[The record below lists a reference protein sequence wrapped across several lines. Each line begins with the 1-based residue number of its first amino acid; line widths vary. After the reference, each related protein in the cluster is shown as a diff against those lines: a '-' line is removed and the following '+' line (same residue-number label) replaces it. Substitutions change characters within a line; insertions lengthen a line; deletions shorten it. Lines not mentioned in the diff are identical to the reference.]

1 MVVDRQKIFNDIQ
14 ELVGEQLKVVSF
26 KWLARHFSVPANT
39 AKKVLSE
46 FLEKNQGKVSATYL
60 ISGWTKGPEPEHS
73 IQLVDAGSL
82 TERRKKLD
90 PITSLHVYSVQPTQ
104 PKDASELWNTDNVQT
119 MEFFTSLVKSGSDNC
134 LADNRWSAVQCQQ
147 AKRDPSVSK
156 GKAQAARM
164 PSDPPPGATA
174 PANGVVAAIKNAAA
188 GKGGKE
194 KNEKAP
200 AAAVPEKAA
209 AAPAVAPAPGATHGR
224 AVAAAKALTGGG
236 GGKKKDTALSAMWSK
251 APPRKA
257 KDSAPAAPAAAK
269 AAEEKPKP
277 TAAVDAEAALRL
289 NDQAESSSESEEE
302 QAPIQRVN
310 PGRRAH
316 VLHDEPADSDAD
328 SPVQPA
334 RKRPRSGKAAPQ
346 KRATVLNES
355 DDGSDWEIPKK
366 TAGRGGGTAKQAGPA
381 EGARCGS
388 QAAAAG
394 SQGPE
399 AEEEGQKK
407 GGKRG
412 AEKKAGVKAGAT
424 KRPSPGTI
432 KVHDEAT
439 GGPKRKKVLR
449 TTYND
454 KGEEVTEMVYE
465 DEPTAEPANP
475 ASEPQENEEDVQ
487 AVAAPAKQEAEP
499 AMQPAAPATKASSQS
514 QGSAGVPPKKE
525 PAKAGAKKGKDK
537 MVPGQRGIKSFF
549 AKK

>member
-26 KWLARHFSVPANT
+26 KWLARQFSVPANT

-60 ISGWTKGPEPEHS
+60 ISGWTKGPDPEHS

-104 PKDASELWNTDNVQT
+104 PKDASELWNTDHVQT

-164 PSDPPPGATA
+164 PSDPPAAADA
-174 PANGVVAAIKNAAA
+174 PANGVVAAIKVAAA

-194 KNEKAP
+194 KKEKEP
-200 AAAVPEKAA
+200 AAAVAEKAA
-209 AAPAVAPAPGATHGR
+209 AAPAAAPAPAATHSR

-236 GGKKKDTALSAMWSK
+236 KKKGAALSAMWSK
-251 APPRKA
+251 APPKKA
-257 KDSAPAAPAAAK
+257 KGSAPAARGAAK
-269 AAEEKPKP
+269 AAEEKPKSI
-277 TAAVDAEAALRL
+277 AAVDAEAALRL
-289 NDQAESSSESEEE
+289 NGQGESSSDSEEE

-310 PGRRAH
+310 PGRRGR

-328 SPVQPA
+328 SPVPRA
-334 RKRPRSGKAAPQ
+334 RKRPRSGNAAAQ
-346 KRATVLNES
+346 KKSTSTVLNES
-355 DDGSDWEIPKK
+355 DDDSDWEVPKK
-366 TAGRGGGTAKQAGPA
+366 TAGRAGGTAKQAGPA
-381 EGARCGS
+381 RSES

-394 SQGPE
+394 SQERE
-399 AEEEGQKK
+399 AEEEGQKE
-407 GGKRG
+407 GGKCAAG
-412 AEKKAGVKAGAT
+412 KKKAGTKAGAA

-465 DEPTAEPANP
+465 DEPTAEPATS
-475 ASEPQENEEDVQ
+475 ASEPQEKEDSVQ
-487 AVAAPAKQEAEP
+487 AAAAPAKQEAE
-499 AMQPAAPATKASSQS
+499 QPAAPARKASSQS
-514 QGSAGVPPKKE
+514 QGSAGAPPKRE
-525 PAKAGAKKGKDK
+525 PAKAGAKKAKDK